1 MGQNGSWIWK
11 SLLVS
16 AVIALAT
23 CAGFYVFFQAHQELD
38 IPPAYAWR
46 IAGLAF
52 LLSAIVTMIYFRMRT
67 GR

>member
-1 MGQNGSWIWK
+1 MSQTSSWIWK

-16 AVIALAT
+16 AVIALAAG
-23 CAGFYVFFQAHQELD
+23 AGFYLFFQAHRELD
-38 IPPAYAWR
+38 VQPAFAWR
-46 IAGLAF
+46 LCGVTF